1 MAAYRSKLAARD
13 AAEVGVSFEWYALQ
27 NYATSNEWD
36 DFTQQKIVCKRETS
50 VLAFCLD
57 YRGCATLDTTCFA
70 TGQHLKYLLGVLNSK
85 LGRYM
90 LQDAPHLPNGDM
102 QISVLTLEALKIPI
116 PNIKVESEVISLVNK
131 RTSDVHKLENE
142 ELDGKID
149 RLIYEMYDLNEEER
163 RFIDSNILHT

>member
-1 MAAYRSKLAARD
+1 
-13 AAEVGVSFEWYALQ
+13 
-27 NYATSNEWD
+27 
-36 DFTQQKIVCKRETS
+36 
-50 VLAFCLD
+50 
-57 YRGCATLDTTCFA
+57 
-70 TGQHLKYLLGVLNSK
+70 
-85 LGRYM
+85 M

-149 RLIYEMYDLNEEER
+149 RLVYEMYDLNEEER
-163 RFIDSNILHT
+163 RFIDSNISHT